1 MKKEVI
7 IICGPTASGKSYL
20 AHHLAK
26 TYNGEIVN
34 IDSMQVYKEIPII
47 TASPPENYK
56 TEIPYHL
63 YNFLPITE
71 EFSVVKYLQ
80 LAAEK
85 IKEISYRNKL
95 VILVGGTGLYVNS
108 LLFGYNQIPEI
119 SKNVRERVR
128 SLHAKIGTAEFFSQ
142 LKNID
147 PLAAAKIKPNDT
159 QRLARAYEVFLQTG
173 KSIFFFQTLPKE
185 SVLSEFNFKVIFLSP
200 ERTFLYKTCNERLEK
215 IFKEGA
221 ITEIASMKENFA
233 GFNSS
238 ALKAVGVSEISAY
251 LNGNITL
258 DEALILAQNKTRQ
271 YAKRQITWFKNQIKE
286 KTTLEYS
293 NEKEFNELI
302 SEGIGLSKLKNGHP
316 VA

>member
-20 AHHLAK
+20 AHRLAK

-47 TASPPENYK
+47 TASPSEDYK
-56 TEIPYHL
+56 AEIPYHL

-85 IKEISYRNKL
+85 IRDISKRNKL
-95 VILVGGTGLYVNS
+95 IILVGGTGLYVNS
-108 LLFGYNQIPEI
+108 LLFGYNQIPNI
-119 SKNVRERVR
+119 SQDLRQHVRDI
-128 SLHAKIGTAEFFSQ
+128 LTKIGVAELLQQ
-142 LKNID
+142 LKNLD
-147 PLAAAKIKPNDT
+147 PLAAAKIKPNDS
-159 QRLARAYEVFLQTG
+159 QRLSRAYEVFLQTG

-185 SVLSEFNFKVIFLSP
+185 SVLSEFNFKIIFLSP

-221 ITEIASMKENFA
+221 ITEIAAIKENFQNFT
-233 GFNSS
+233 GS
-238 ALKAVGVSEISAY
+238 AIKAVGVSEILAY
-251 LNGNITL
+251 LNGDITL
-258 DEALILAQNKTRQ
+258 DKALILAQNKTRQ

-293 NEKEFNELI
+293 NKKEF
-302 SEGIGLSKLKNGHP
+302 SKLVFDIG
-316 VA
+316 